1 MLRCHGIVMGGSRIV
16 DQGPWGGKSL
26 ECVRAC
32 TDLAVLAAYF
42 CTNRSDET
50 IEGTC
55 HSRRAPLADEVTGTV
70 SLRFRRAFTIMR
82 GINQRE

>member
-1 MLRCHGIVMGGSRIV
+1 M
-16 DQGPWGGKSL
+16 SL
-26 ECVRAC
+26 ECAQAC

-70 SLRFRRAFTIMR
+70 SLRFRRALTIMR
-82 GINQRE
+82 GIN